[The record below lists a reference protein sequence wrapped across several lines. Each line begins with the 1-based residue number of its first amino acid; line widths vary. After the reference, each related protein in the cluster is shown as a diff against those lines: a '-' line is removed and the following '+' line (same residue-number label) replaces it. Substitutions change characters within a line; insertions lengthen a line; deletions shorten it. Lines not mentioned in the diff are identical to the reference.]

1 VTLSRKG
8 SKKENQVL
16 VHWMYKNEKT
26 WQQESGVLPQLQ
38 GHYDAPVLKE
48 MKKKKRKQRRK
59 VKYINVKKCNTG
71 ASTYYLIIS
80 RTSSMNTVKRLTNI
94 LGSFVSNL

>member
-1 VTLSRKG
+1 MATGIRGFATATGPLRCP
-8 SKKENQVL
+8 L
-16 VHWMYKNEKT
+16 
-26 WQQESGVLPQLQ
+26 
-38 GHYDAPVLKE
+38 VLKE

>member
-8 SKKENQVL
+8 SKKEKQVL

-38 GHYDAPVLKE
+38 GQYDVLVLKE
-48 MKKKKRKQRRK
+48 MKKKKSKQRRK
-59 VKYINVKKCNTG
+59 V
-71 ASTYYLIIS
+71 S
-80 RTSSMNTVKRLTNI
+80 NI
-94 LGSFVSNL
+94 LT